1 MKFIIIIAVVFLLF
15 SFMPIIPYDS
25 PSQKGV
31 VNIEHKTIL
40 KFATERY
47 EEVANQKLKH
57 HK

>member
-31 VNIEHKTIL
+31 VTIEYKTL
-40 KFATERY
+40 LNFATERY
-47 EEVANQKLKH
+47 EEVASQKLNH